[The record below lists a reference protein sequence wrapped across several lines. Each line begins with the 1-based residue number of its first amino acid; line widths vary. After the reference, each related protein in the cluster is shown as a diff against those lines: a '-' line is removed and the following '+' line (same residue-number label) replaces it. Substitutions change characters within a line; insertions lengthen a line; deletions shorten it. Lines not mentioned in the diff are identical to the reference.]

1 MSTAD
6 FTLETLPQQIAAG
19 HPHFS
24 LQSID
29 SVSVQELEGVLDVI
43 TEEII
48 LVQRSTGDIKWMSST
63 CRGVS
68 HKLGGTKNIDE
79 FPSLQKMI
87 NDALPLDAGIKVQSR
102 WHTIDV
108 QWQQYIGDNRK
119 SSISLLVRPEYSDHI
134 WVRFYRSNDREDY
147 VRQSLA
153 DHEKLF
159 STSQA
164 ISVSE
169 MVTTLAHELNQP
181 LGTLVNIVNG
191 IKSRLKSDD
200 KNNQEIFDVLELA
213 QKQGQFAS
221 DILLRLR
228 DFAQSK
234 KPVVV
239 KCNVSELIS
248 NTLALLDWVFV
259 AEQVNVNFH
268 IKDTEI
274 VLAGDETL
282 LQQVLVNLLRNSV
295 DAMAKLD
302 SEERRI
308 DITVSNTEEK
318 VAIAISDTGH
328 GIDADHE
335 KTLFTPFRSKKA
347 NGMGVGLNICRSF
360 IELHQGQFWFTQNET
375 RGCTANILIPNGLAN
390 ETGK

>member
-1 MSTAD
+1 MSVGDFSIEVLPQNANAD
-6 FTLETLPQQIAAG
+6 VPVFTLEQV
-19 HPHFS
+19 
-24 LQSID
+24 D
-29 SVSVQELEGVLDVI
+29 SVAVEDLEGVLDVVD
-43 TEEII
+43 EEII
-48 LVQRSTGDIKWMSST
+48 LVQRSTGNIRWMSNA

-68 HKLGGTKNIDE
+68 HKLGGSQSIEE
-79 FPSLQKMI
+79 FPSLKDMI
-87 NDALPLDAGIKVQSR
+87 DNALPEDIGIKVHAR
-102 WHTIDV
+102 WHTMDA
-108 QWQQYIGDNRK
+108 QWQQYIGDERK
-119 SSISLLVRPEYSDHI
+119 SSISVLVRPENPDHV
-134 WVRFYRSNDREDY
+134 WVRFYQSSERDDY

-191 IKSRLKSDD
+191 IKSRLNASDHEN
-200 KNNQEIFDVLELA
+200 KEIFEALDLA
-213 QKQGQFAS
+213 QIQGQFAS

-234 KPVVV
+234 KPVIEQ
-239 KCNVSELIS
+239 CNVSELIGH
-248 NTLALLDWVFV
+248 TLELLDWVFV
-259 AEQVNVNFH
+259 AESVNVNFH
-268 IKDTEI
+268 IKDTDI
-274 VLAGDETL
+274 VLSGDATL

-295 DAMAKLD
+295 DAMAQEKRD
-302 SEERRI
+302 ERTI
-308 DITVSNTEEK
+308 EITVSNNNEK

-328 GIDADHE
+328 GLDADHE
-335 KTLFTPFRSKKA
+335 KTLFTPFRSKKE

-360 IELHQGQFWFTQNET
+360 IELHQGQFWFSQNET
-375 RGCTANILIPNGLAN
+375 RGCTANIVIPNGLAN